1 MEYFKLK
8 IKKNKYNEKLEEL
21 SLFKWEE
28 KEKRDIGNAYKC
40 VFSRDETIANYNEIV
55 NLEQK
60 YLNLKTPEIVSVII
74 FIASSIVLLT
84 IFLIS
89 FLTNKTS
96 NHTLDFLCF
105 LLPALILFISGSVL
119 MLFKSKKILYLLNH
133 GEQDK
138 KDILKKVKE
147 L

>member
-1 MEYFKLK
+1 M
-8 IKKNKYNEKLEEL
+8 
-21 SLFKWEE
+21 
-28 KEKRDIGNAYKC
+28 
-40 VFSRDETIANYNEIV
+40 

-74 FIASSIVLLT
+74 FIALSIVLLT